1 MSENKNKDVVRVLK
15 KRELLRFNTSRVPPL
30 DELEYVQGLVSAR
43 TAVRRITY
51 NETDDEKSKWNEAV
65 LSIIIEMRGSPNYY
79 MNPMISH
86 LNLNEESNNL
96 NSTTIKEN
104 EAAIRDYIKQ
114 RETIFNLRATLMR
127 NKPLFLRWELFAN
140 QVFVN
145 SDIPRRQKEII
156 ILRIAWLCQSDY
168 EWQHHVAGSKYQK
181 LFSDDVI
188 ERIKEGPEAEGW
200 DQSDAVLVR
209 AVDELYASNMV
220 SDLTWKKLSEEYS
233 TSQLIEILFI
243 VGYYNLLALV
253 MNSLGAQVEG
263 MYNNI
268 QNE

>member
-1 MSENKNKDVVRVLK
+1 MSENRNKDVVRDFK
-15 KRELLRFNTSRVPPL
+15 KRDFLRFNTSRVPPL
-30 DELEYVQGLVSAR
+30 NELEYVQGLVSAS
-43 TAVRRITY
+43 TAVRRVSY
-51 NETDDEKSKWNEAV
+51 DETDDEKSEWNKAV
-65 LSIIIEMRGSPNYY
+65 LAIIREMRGSPNYY

-86 LNLNEESNNL
+86 LKLNEEGTTL
-96 NSTTIKEN
+96 NSTSIKEN
-104 EAAIRDYIKQ
+104 EEAIKDYIKK

-145 SDIPRRQKEII
+145 SNIPYREKEII

-181 LFSDDVI
+181 LFSEDVI

-200 DQSDAVLVR
+200 DPSDALLVR
-209 AVDELYASNMV
+209 AVDELYVNNVV
-220 SDLTWKKLSEEYS
+220 SDSTWEKLSEEYS

-253 MNSLGAQVEG
+253 MNSLGAQIEG
-263 MYNNI
+263 MYKNI
-268 QNE
+268 QG